1 MDENKVMLKSEN
13 DDYVFV
19 SEQTTPVPNEN
30 KKGSLEVNEPVK
42 LNVSED
48 RVSLTPKPDAI
59 AVEMMFYD
67 KMARLRVL
75 LSTLA
80 TFSYTDEPKETLD
93 PLLGDE
99 SVGNEIAAAK
109 DSISVLFKTIPEKYE
124 SLVSDFMSHIIRI
137 NGSNYGLSEIC
148 SGFNMLSNQNESK
161 IAKSLAKRLYGI
173 FFDFLELDFR
183 ILVKLANTKTN
194 QSDFASSDKQRAT
207 ALNMLLV
214 AEKKY
219 RIISTKCKEK
229 EAHSLDLE
237 KQLGYT
243 RRALDHHDHQLHKK
257 LRDIENAKAKL
268 VKLNSTIEAVR
279 EELGRLEG
287 STKSSLGSQNH
298 HPPLFGMRSDSL
310 SQDTSSDQHRTPP
323 NFPAPIIG
331 IDFDFSRNTPSDK
344 YLFKKTNSMKCEEL
358 ASTTTEKS
366 SEQES
371 TRQQQLIRKQ
381 ERLLEEL
388 QSMASKSSNK
398 QRDDPVQLDTF
409 WGHTKREGT
418 SNQDNVS
425 TLNNLPN
432 KVAVVNQGT
441 ASVQASASK
450 QDGTSKQDCTPK
462 QDGTLKQDG
471 TPKQDSSSIL
481 DTKPKQDTASK
492 QESSTKQEGLSKDLP
507 KPHSSLPLRSI
518 FPFRPLTDSEPS
530 GAYGVI
536 SSKMKKLATDPR
548 VDTKFQS
555 MYRHIGDQCNL
566 LQEQLNDKL
575 KKHTFS
581 GELYDPIDQSTLFD
595 LHCMIFRA
603 NKMLDMRD

>member
-1 MDENKVMLKSEN
+1 MDETKVMLKSEN
-13 DDYVFV
+13 DDYVFIN
-19 SEQTTPVPNEN
+19 ELTTPVPNED

-42 LNVSED
+42 LNVSGD
-48 RVSLTPKPDAI
+48 FVSFTPKPDAV

-80 TFSYTDEPKETLD
+80 TFTYPDEPKETLD
-93 PLLGDE
+93 PLLGGE
-99 SVGNEIAAAK
+99 SVKNEIAAAK

-124 SLVSDFMSHIIRI
+124 SLVSDFMGHIIRI

-148 SGFNMLSNQNESK
+148 CGFNMLSNHNESK
-161 IAKSLAKRLYGI
+161 TAKALAKRLYSI

-183 ILVKLANTKTN
+183 ILVKLANAKTN

-219 RIISTKCKEK
+219 RVISAECKEK

-237 KQLGYT
+237 KQLGYA

-257 LRDIENAKAKL
+257 LRDIQKAKSKL
-268 VKLNSTIEAVR
+268 HELNSTIEDVR
-279 EELGRLEG
+279 EELGRLED
-287 STKSSLGSQNH
+287 STKSPFGSQNH
-298 HPPLFGMRSDSL
+298 HPPLFGMRSDFL

-358 ASTTTEKS
+358 PNTTSEES
-366 SEQES
+366 SGQES
-371 TRQQQLIRKQ
+371 ARQKQLIRKQ

-388 QSMASKSSNK
+388 QSMASKSSNN
-398 QRDDPVQLDTF
+398 QRDNPVQQDTL
-409 WGHTKREGT
+409 WGHTKREST
-418 SNQDNVS
+418 SNQDNIS
-425 TLNNLPN
+425 TLNSLPD
-432 KVAVVNQGT
+432 KVAILNQVT
-441 ASVQASASK
+441 ASVQASTSK
-450 QDGTSKQDCTPK
+450 QDGTSKQDNTSL
-462 QDGTLKQDG
+462 Q
-471 TPKQDSSSIL
+471 
-481 DTKPKQDTASK
+481 DTKPKQDTTSKQGNPSK
-492 QESSTKQEGLSKDLP
+492 QESLSKDLHN
-507 KPHSSLPLRSI
+507 PHSSLPLRSI

-575 KKHTFS
+575 KNHTFS
-581 GELYDPIDQSTLFD
+581 GELYGPIDQSTLFD